1 MCENMFL
8 HVCGNMCV
16 GASAHVYD
24 CMCRP
29 RFEVGDPRPLTVPL
43 SIHRGRDS
51 DTALAHTAGLDSL
64 LVWGFPDSAAVTC
77 GSLFPH
83 EFWRS
88 ELLDLIPD

>member
-1 MCENMFL
+1 MLVQVLMCMTACEGPGL
-8 HVCGNMCV
+8 RLGIP
-16 GASAHVYD
+16 AHPQFPSV
-24 CMCRP
+24 
-29 RFEVGDPRPLTVPL
+29 FTVAGTQTLLT
-43 SIHRGRDS
+43 R
-51 DTALAHTAGLDSL
+51 TAGLDSL